1 MVTGPVSY
9 LSITIVE
16 SGLTENISS
25 DKVSEFMDIR
35 VNGRKKGR
43 GKRDRQA
50 LSLLYVFQN
59 IISEAENTNNSYS
72 STSSGNWEKDP
83 TRSVNS

>member
-50 LSLLYVFQN
+50 LSLLNVFQN

>member
-1 MVTGPVSY
+1 MVTGPMSY

-50 LSLLYVFQN
+50 LSLLNVFQN